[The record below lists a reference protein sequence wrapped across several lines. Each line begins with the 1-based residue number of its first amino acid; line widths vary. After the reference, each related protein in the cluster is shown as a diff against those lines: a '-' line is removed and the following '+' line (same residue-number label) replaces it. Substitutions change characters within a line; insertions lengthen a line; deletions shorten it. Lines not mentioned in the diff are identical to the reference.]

1 MQNALIYLIET
12 FTRLYLLLLLMRFW
26 LPLLRANFHNP
37 IAQGV
42 LRFTSPAVISVR
54 RFTPAI
60 GQVDTATVLIALLIQ
75 ISLVMVVRLI
85 AGGVASVQAVLEL
98 PGRLIFHALLELASM
113 SVTLFIVAIII
124 RVILSFFQR
133 YFGPISDMLNEM
145 TEPLMLPIRRII
157 PPLGVIDLS
166 AYIATVLL
174 LALNMIIAD
183 LQMPM

>member
-1 MQNALIYLIET
+1 MQNALIFLIKT
-12 FTRLYLLLLLMRFW
+12 FTQLYLLLLLMRFW

-42 LRFTSPAVISVR
+42 LRFTSPAVIPVR
-54 RFTPAI
+54 RFIPAI
-60 GQVDTATVLIALLIQ
+60 GQVDTATVLVALLIQ
-75 ISLVMVVRLI
+75 IALIMVVALI
-85 AGGVASVQAVLEL
+85 AGGVASVQAVLGL
-98 PGRLIFHALLELASM
+98 PGRLIFNALLELASM
-113 SVTLFIVAIII
+113 SVTLFIVSIII

-145 TEPLMLPIRRII
+145 TEPLMRPIRRNI

-174 LALNMIIAD
+174 FALNMIIAD